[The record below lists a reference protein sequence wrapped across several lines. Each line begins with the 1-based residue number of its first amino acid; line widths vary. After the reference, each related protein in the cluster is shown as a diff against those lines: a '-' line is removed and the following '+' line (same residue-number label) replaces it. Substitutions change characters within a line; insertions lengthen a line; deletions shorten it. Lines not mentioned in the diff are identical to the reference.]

1 MPRPKKS
8 AADKERGAR
17 LGRSLREARQPR
29 SQSQIATDAD
39 VPLDTLR
46 GIEQGRVAD
55 PGLFTVA
62 AIASEL
68 NLSLDDLAGTRK
80 RTGR

>member
-8 AADKERGAR
+8 AADRERGAK
-17 LGRSLREARQPR
+17 LGRSLQKARQPR
-29 SQSQIATDAD
+29 SQSQVATDAE

-80 RTGR
+80 RSGR